1 MKNRLNAV
9 AVLIAIVLVRQLPA
23 QQRNFT
29 IEESIR
35 IGLEN
40 SKVLHASQM
49 KAEYADAKASEAAA
63 TLYPSVRVQ
72 AAYQKLSSVPE
83 FRIPIPG
90 NVVTFP
96 IVLNTYNA
104 RATLQQPLFTGWKL
118 QAAADNAE
126 FQAEASRHDLAKDRA
141 ELIYNIKAAYWNLYR
156 AREIKRLADENV
168 NQINAH
174 LMDVENLLK
183 QGMATRN
190 DVLKVQVQLSNSK
203 ILQSDA
209 GNNAQLAMLAF
220 NSTIGLP
227 LETEVALASSPT
239 SQTKDFPEVS
249 KLVTAAFEQRPEIQG
264 MEWRL
269 KATDAGITAAKG
281 GWLPQVFL
289 TGSYYYARP
298 NPRIFPAKDEF
309 KDSWDIGISLQF
321 DIWNN
326 LTSLHQT
333 NAATAQYEQTKD
345 ALSTLRDG
353 ITLEVTQ
360 NYLAFNQSKQRI
372 RLSELGVEQASENYR
387 VTAEKFKAGLTTNSE
402 LLDAEVAL
410 LQSKLQLTQALV
422 EYGLAEARLE
432 KAVGVAK

>member
-432 KAVGVAK
+432 KAVGVAE

>member
-1 MKNRLNAV
+1 MNNRLNAV

-23 QQRNFT
+23 QQRSFT

-126 FQAEASRHDLAKDRA
+126 YQAEASRHDLAKDRT

-168 NQINAH
+168 NQITAH

-239 SQTKDFPEVS
+239 SRTKDFPEVS

-269 KATDAGITAAKG
+269 KATEAGITAAKG

-333 NAATAQYEQTKD
+333 NAATAQHEQTKD

-432 KAVGVAK
+432 KAVGVAE

>member
-1 MKNRLNAV
+1 MNKRLNVMAV
-9 AVLIAIVLVRQLPA
+9 AISVMLVQQLAA
-23 QQRNFT
+23 QQRALT

-35 IGLEN
+35 IGLEY

-49 KAEYADAKASEAAA
+49 KAAYADAKASEVAA

-72 AAYQKLSSVPE
+72 AAFQKLSSVPE

-96 IVLNTYNA
+96 VVLNTYNA

-118 QAAADNAE
+118 QAASDNASY
-126 FQAEASRHDLAKDRA
+126 QAEATRLDLAKDRA
-141 ELIYNIKAAYWNLYR
+141 ELIYSVKAAYWSLYR
-156 AREIKRLADENV
+156 AKEVRRLADENV
-168 NQINAH
+168 NQISAH
-174 LMDVENLLK
+174 LNDVENLMK
-183 QGMATRN
+183 QGMATTN
-190 DVLKVQVQLSNSK
+190 DVLKVRVQLSNSK

-209 GNNAQLAMLAF
+209 SNNEQIAMLAF
-220 NSTIGLP
+220 NSTVGLP
-227 LETEVALASSPT
+227 LETQVTLTSPLT
-239 SQTKDFPEVS
+239 PTTKDLPEVD
-249 KLVTAAFEQRPEIQG
+249 KLVAAAFAQRPEVRG

-269 KATDAGITAAKG
+269 KASDAGITAAKG
-281 GWLPQVFL
+281 GWLPQVYL

-298 NPRIFPAKDEF
+298 NQRIFPAKDEF
-309 KDSWDIGISLQF
+309 KDSWDIGVSLQF
-321 DIWNN
+321 DVWNN

-333 NAATAQYEQTKD
+333 NAAQAQYEQTKD
-345 ALSTLRDG
+345 ALAMQRDG

-360 NYLAFNQSKQRI
+360 YYLSFNQAKQRI
-372 RLSELGVEQASENYR
+372 HLSELGVEQANENYR

-422 EYGLAEARLE
+422 EYELAEARLE
-432 KAVGVAK
+432 KAIGQAN

>member
-1 MKNRLNAV
+1 
-9 AVLIAIVLVRQLPA
+9 
-23 QQRNFT
+23 
-29 IEESIR
+29 
-35 IGLEN
+35 
-40 SKVLHASQM
+40 
-49 KAEYADAKASEAAA
+49 
-63 TLYPSVRVQ
+63 
-72 AAYQKLSSVPE
+72 
-83 FRIPIPG
+83 
-90 NVVTFP
+90 
-96 IVLNTYNA
+96 
-104 RATLQQPLFTGWKL
+104 
-118 QAAADNAE
+118 
-126 FQAEASRHDLAKDRA
+126 
-141 ELIYNIKAAYWNLYR
+141 
-156 AREIKRLADENV
+156 
-168 NQINAH
+168 
-174 LMDVENLLK
+174 VENLLK

-239 SQTKDFPEVS
+239 SETKDFPEVS

-432 KAVGVAK
+432 KAVGVAE

>member
-23 QQRNFT
+23 QQRSFT

-126 FQAEASRHDLAKDRA
+126 YQAEASRHDLAKDRT

-168 NQINAH
+168 NQITAH

-239 SQTKDFPEVS
+239 SETKDFPEVS

-432 KAVGVAK
+432 KAVGVAE

>member
-23 QQRNFT
+23 QQRSFT

-96 IVLNTYNA
+96 IVLNTYNV

-156 AREIKRLADENV
+156 AREVKRLADENV

-239 SQTKDFPEVS
+239 SETKDFPEVS

-432 KAVGVAK
+432 KAVGVAE

>member
-23 QQRNFT
+23 QQRSFT

-156 AREIKRLADENV
+156 AREVKRLADENV
-168 NQINAH
+168 NQITAH

-239 SQTKDFPEVS
+239 SETKDFPEVS

-432 KAVGVAK
+432 KAVGVAE

>member
-1 MKNRLNAV
+1 MNNRLNAV

-23 QQRNFT
+23 QQRSFT

-49 KAEYADAKASEAAA
+49 RAEYADAKASEAAA

-90 NVVTFP
+90 NVVIFP

-156 AREIKRLADENV
+156 AREVKRLADENV
-168 NQINAH
+168 NQITAH

-227 LETEVALASSPT
+227 LETEVDLASSPT

-264 MEWRL
+264 MEWCL

-333 NAATAQYEQTKD
+333 NAATAQHEQTKD
-345 ALSTLRDG
+345 VLSTLRDG

-432 KAVGVAK
+432 KAVGVAE